1 MIAKLSG
8 RLDISGANDCIIDVG
23 GVGYLVFCSGRTLA
37 NLGDAGNAVTLLIET
52 HVREDHIHLYGFAEA
67 AERDWFKLLLSV
79 QGVGA
84 KVALAIL
91 STLAPGEL
99 TQAVLAQDKSMPT
112 RAPGVGPK
120 LGGRIVSELKD
131 KVGNLALGPGASDT
145 TALPPAQGPAVDAI
159 SALVNLGYR
168 PAEAQRA
175 VQTAAA
181 TLGEGVEL
189 QSLIRDSLRHLAS

>member
-1 MIAKLSG
+1 MTSPASLFDLTGKTAIVTGASSG
-8 RLDISGANDCIIDVG
+8 LGWQFA
-23 GVGYLVFCSGRTLA
+23 LVLA
-37 NLGDAGNAVTLLIET
+37 RA
-52 HVREDHIHLYGFAEA
+52 
-67 AERDWFKLLLSV
+67 
-79 QGVGA
+79 GA

-131 KVGNLALGPGASDT
+131 KVGNLALGPGAADI
-145 TALPPAQGPAVDAI
+145 TAQAPAQGPAVDAI

-181 TLGEGVEL
+181 ILGEGVEL